1 MTTRRLV
8 LKLAGAAFASAVLPL
23 RAATLSEAARKAL
36 EHSHLVYLTPLKRDG
51 SESRC
56 HAEVWFV
63 FDGHDVFVVTAA
75 KAWRRRAI
83 ANGLNRARLWV
94 GEFGNWQRANG
105 KYRQAPELLA
115 VATTVDDK
123 AEQARV
129 LDLYGDKYR
138 LEWIVWGPRFKNGL
152 ADGSRVMLRYS
163 PTSGAASTGPTATS
177 VN

>member
-1 MTTRRLV
+1 MNTRRHV
-8 LKLAGAAFASAVLPL
+8 LQLTGAVLACAALPL
-23 RAATLSEAARKAL
+23 RAAAPLPAARKAL
-36 EHSHLVYLTPLKRDG
+36 EDSDLVYITPLKRDG
-51 SESRC
+51 GESRC

-83 ANGLNRARLWV
+83 AEGLNRARLWV
-94 GEFGNWQRANG
+94 GDYGNWQRSNG
-105 KYRQAPELLA
+105 KFRQAPELLA
-115 VATTVDDK
+115 VAATVDDK

-138 LEWIVWGPRFKNGL
+138 LEWIVWGRRFKNGL

-163 PTSGAASTGPTATS
+163 PISSGTAAAVS
-177 VN
+177 